1 MGEALKAGVAADR
14 AAVLC
19 IIIHGRWGAPE
30 VMMHELVRHLTAP
43 NVYFVLPRADDNQ
56 WYKARTADPLTELTR
71 AELAAAIAQV
81 EADIAAAVAAGAPA
95 DRMIVA
101 GFSQGGCLSL
111 EYARARGAWQGAL
124 CSLTGCRLGQP
135 GDARAPVAD
144 LTGLPVYM
152 SNGDADPFILLPSFT
167 DTLCDVAAARARV
180 RCDLF
185 PGRHH
190 QMSPP
195 EIAMLDAM
203 LRSVAMGADPFGPAA
218 VMV

>member
-1 MGEALKAGVAADR
+1 MAEALKVGVPADQ

-19 IIIHGRWGAPE
+19 IVIHGRWGAPE
-30 VMMHELVRHLTAP
+30 TMMHELVRHLTAP
-43 NVYFVLPRADDNQ
+43 DVHYVLPRADDNQ
-56 WYKARTADPLTELTR
+56 WYYAKTADPLTDATR
-71 AELAAAIAQV
+71 DELAAAIAQI
-81 EADIAAAVAAGAPA
+81 ESDIAAAVAAGAPA

-101 GFSQGGCLSL
+101 GFSQGGCLSH
-111 EYARARGAWQGAL
+111 EYARAKGAWSGAL

-135 GDARAPVAD
+135 ECERPPVAD
-144 LTGLPVYM
+144 LAGLPVYM

-167 DTLCDVAAARARV
+167 DTLRDVAAARARV

-195 EIAMLDAM
+195 EIAMLDAI
-203 LRSVAMGADPFGPAA
+203 LRAVAAGADPFGAVAA
-218 VMV
+218 MV